1 MRPED
6 PRLTDSGLVLSA
18 ELSHISG
25 DNIEIDPIEEFQEW
39 GMNSNRLQ

>member
-18 ELSHISG
+18 GLSHISG